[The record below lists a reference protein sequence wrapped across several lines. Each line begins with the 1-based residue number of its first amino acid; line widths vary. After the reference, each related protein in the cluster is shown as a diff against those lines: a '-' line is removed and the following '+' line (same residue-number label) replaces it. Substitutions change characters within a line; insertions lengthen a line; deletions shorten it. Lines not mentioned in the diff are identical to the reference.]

1 MRIAEF
7 CGSIKFLQLVQKIDL
22 IEILQISDLIYFDNI
37 FSTKSNLRTFAAK
50 TKNYEICSIKSFT
63 FNTLR
68 FCTLSV
74 LNNTVKM
81 L

>member
-7 CGSIKFLQLVQKIDL
+7 CGSIKFLQLVQKIAL

-37 FSTKSNLRTFAAK
+37 FSAESNLRTFAAK
-50 TKNYEICSIKSFT
+50 TKNNEICSIKYFT